1 MVEEMGMRDL
11 RRIEAALAAWA
22 AERYDVRAAV
32 VVGSQ
37 ARTDPPADEWSD
49 LDVVI
54 YAREPAQLL
63 ADTSWL
69 AAIAPTWITIP
80 YHTASGEPELLVLF
94 AGGHDVDIVVHDAAE
109 LAELARRREVPVGH
123 LRGARVL
130 VDKDNLVSRTFPAS
144 FRPPTAPL
152 PSAAEYSA
160 QVAAFW
166 YGAHYVAKQ
175 IRRGDLWVVKI
186 RDAELKTAVLRMIE
200 WHARS
205 ADPTLDTWHLGRFLE
220 CWADPRAVAAVA
232 RTFGRF
238 DVADC
243 WTALL
248 ATMDLFSWLAEETA
262 DRLGFP
268 HSLEPSG
275 SVAELVQRLRAQ
287 DPRLDAPGTEPS
299 RSRC

>member
-1 MVEEMGMRDL
+1 MRDL

-22 AERYDVRAAV
+22 AARHDVRAVV

-37 ARTDPPADEWSD
+37 ARTDPPPDEWSD
-49 LDVVI
+49 LDVMLYVDGP
-54 YAREPAQLL
+54 ARLL

-69 AAIAPTWITIP
+69 TAIAPTWITIP

-94 AGGHDVDIVVHDAAE
+94 AGGHDVDFVVHDAAD
-109 LAELARRREVPVGH
+109 LAEMARQREVPAGH
-123 LRGARVL
+123 WRGARVL
-130 VDKDNLVSRTFPAS
+130 VDKDDLVSRTLPAS
-144 FRPPTAPL
+144 FGPPTVPL

-160 QVAAFW
+160 HVAAFW

-186 RDAELKTAVLRMIE
+186 RDAELKAALLRMIE

-205 ADPTLDTWHLGRFLE
+205 ADPSIDTWHLGRYWE
-220 CWADPRAVAAVA
+220 RWADPRAVAAAA

-248 ATMDLFSWLAEETA
+248 ETIELFSWLANETA
-262 DRLGFP
+262 DRLGFSQSP
-268 HSLEPSG
+268 ESSG
-275 SVAELVQRLRAQ
+275 LVAELVQRLRAQ
-287 DPRLDAPGTEPS
+287 DPRLDAPVAQPSPS
-299 RSRC
+299 RC